1 MMKKTARLD
10 QIFIRLGSATEA
22 QIARALDRQKTYG
35 GRLGKNLVDLGTIT
49 EEQLLA
55 ALSEQFTIPTATPE
69 AGDVA
74 MEILEQMPEGMV
86 LDDLILPLAWNEK
99 KKILTL
105 AVADPGAR
113 DAVLRAKNAMDADT
127 VRVVLAGDKVIS
139 DLGLRLLSGEG
150 NNAGGT
156 SYPRIEFPELFEVE
170 EPVAV
175 EEVAEEEEADHR
187 RRVLMIARG
196 APFKNFLPPVF
207 VREGVDLSVVSEAE
221 EAREKMAEGSV
232 EAVLLAGEM
241 EEEFQGWV
249 KAGDFPEPGVDVTVF
264 PSVSESLL
272 ENPVGYENM
281 VRSLR
286 ASVQALADFR
296 CAHYGAC
303 PPYGII
309 VHDVE
314 ALANSHRVSRVARD
328 GLHLAAHLLLP
339 SDCEY
344 SSDPVGSA
352 EPFQAFSS
360 SLELATRIRFPWRL
374 DALLDACH
382 ALYSGRATPGSKG
395 KWDREVHLAAQ
406 LLAIAWYRH
415 NYVPLDSENE
425 EEAMIAL
432 RTNLRDKVGKLT
444 TLDTV
449 EGYLALI
456 QERGGATAMGG
467 PRQVLLV
474 GGDRISRALAQELSR
489 LGCQVVETAD
499 LVDAQT
505 LAERSPPGAI
515 VIDHADFPDEVG
527 QFVRVVRL
535 DGNVPLFVL
544 TDSTDPT
551 LVLNLLDI
559 GANDVFGPTHE
570 FDLMAARLNHAIR
583 SQSRQASTAQSGS
596 GQFSATFEVFGF
608 MDLVQTLGHGFKSVR
623 IDLSKSDGEEARLFM
638 EKGRLIHGTAGEE
651 TGAEVVYRVIAWEED
666 GEFTVSL
673 ESEFPET
680 TIEAPIESLL
690 MEGCRLLDER
700 GR

>member
-1 MMKKTARLD
+1 MR
-10 QIFIRLGSATEA
+10 
-22 QIARALDRQKTYG
+22 
-35 GRLGKNLVDLGTIT
+35 
-49 EEQLLA
+49 
-55 ALSEQFTIPTATPE
+55 
-69 AGDVA
+69 
-74 MEILEQMPEGMV
+74 
-86 LDDLILPLAWNEK
+86 DDLILPLAWNESE
-99 KKILTL
+99 KILTL

-127 VRVVLAGDKVIS
+127 VRVVLAGDRVIS
-139 DLGLRLLSGEG
+139 DLGLRLLSGDG
-150 NNAGGT
+150 RGSDGT
-156 SYPRIEFPELFEVE
+156 SYPRIELPELFEVE
-170 EPVAV
+170 EPAEVKV
-175 EEVAEEEEADHR
+175 EVEEEESDGR

-207 VREGVDLSVVSEAE
+207 VREGVDLAVVSEAE
-221 EAREKMAEGSV
+221 EAREKMAEGDV
-232 EAVLLAGEM
+232 EAVLLAGDM
-241 EEEFQGWV
+241 EEEFSGWV
-249 KAGDFPEPGVDVTVF
+249 EAGAFPEPGVDVTVF

-272 ENPVGYENM
+272 ENPVGYESM

-296 CAHYGAC
+296 CAHYGTC

-314 ALANSHRVSRVARD
+314 ALAQTHQVSRVARD

-339 SDCEY
+339 AECEY
-344 SSDPVGSA
+344 SPDPVGSE

-382 ALYSGRATPGSKG
+382 ALFSGRATPGSRG

-415 NYVPLDSENE
+415 NYVPLDGGTE

-432 RTNLRDKVGKLT
+432 RASLREKVGKLT

-449 EGYLALI
+449 EGYLGMI
-456 QERGGATAMGG
+456 QERGGPTAMGG
-467 PRQVLLV
+467 PQQVLLV
-474 GGDRISRALAQELSR
+474 GGERISRALSQELAR
-489 LGCQVVETAD
+489 LACQVVETAD

-505 LAERSPPGAI
+505 LVERSPPGAI
-515 VIDHADFPDEVG
+515 VIDHAEFPEEVG

-535 DGNVPLFVL
+535 DGSVPLFVL

-583 SQSRQASTAQSGS
+583 NQARQAPSGHAGS
-596 GQFSATFEVFGF
+596 RQFSATFEVFGF

-623 IDLSKSDGEEARLFM
+623 IDLARSDGEEAQLFM
-638 EKGRLIHGTAGEE
+638 EKGRLIHGTAGDQS
-651 TGAEVVYRVIAWEED
+651 GADAVYRVITWEED
-666 GEFTVSL
+666 GEFTVHL
-673 ESEFPET
+673 EDEFPEA
-680 TIEAPIESLL
+680 TIEAHIESLL

>member
-1 MMKKTARLD
+1 M
-10 QIFIRLGSATEA
+10 
-22 QIARALDRQKTYG
+22 
-35 GRLGKNLVDLGTIT
+35 
-49 EEQLLA
+49 
-55 ALSEQFTIPTATPE
+55 
-69 AGDVA
+69 
-74 MEILEQMPEGMV
+74 
-86 LDDLILPLAWNEK
+86 
-99 KKILTL
+99 
-105 AVADPGAR
+105 
-113 DAVLRAKNAMDADT
+113 
-127 VRVVLAGDKVIS
+127 
-139 DLGLRLLSGEG
+139 
-150 NNAGGT
+150 
-156 SYPRIEFPELFEVE
+156 
-170 EPVAV
+170 
-175 EEVAEEEEADHR
+175 
-187 RRVLMIARG
+187 
-196 APFKNFLPPVF
+196 
-207 VREGVDLSVVSEAE
+207 
-221 EAREKMAEGSV
+221 
-232 EAVLLAGEM
+232 
-241 EEEFQGWV
+241 
-249 KAGDFPEPGVDVTVF
+249 
-264 PSVSESLL
+264 SESLL
-272 ENPVGYENM
+272 ENPVGYEKHGPESEGRGSGPGRLP
-281 VRSLR
+281 VRPLRGLSSLR
-286 ASVQALADFR
+286 HHRSRRGGSGSPL
-296 CAHYGAC
+296 
-303 PPYGII
+303 I
-309 VHDVE
+309 V
-314 ALANSHRVSRVARD
+314 LSRVARD

-344 SSDPVGSA
+344 SPDPVGSA

-415 NYVPLDSENE
+415 NYVPLDSANE

-432 RTNLRDKVGKLT
+432 RANLRDKVGKLT

-449 EGYLALI
+449 EAYLALI

-474 GGDRISRALAQELSR
+474 GGERISRALSQELSR
-489 LGCQVVETAD
+489 LGCKVVETAD

-583 SQSRQASTAQSGS
+583 SQARQASTGTAGS

-608 MDLVQTLGHGFKSVR
+608 MDLIQTLGHGFKSVR
-623 IDLSKSDGEEARLFM
+623 IDLAKSDGEEAKLFM
-638 EKGRLIHGTAGEE
+638 EKGRLDS
-651 TGAEVVYRVIAWEED
+651 RN
-666 GEFTVSL
+666 
-673 ESEFPET
+673 
-680 TIEAPIESLL
+680 
-690 MEGCRLLDER
+690 RR
-700 GR
+700 GRVRC